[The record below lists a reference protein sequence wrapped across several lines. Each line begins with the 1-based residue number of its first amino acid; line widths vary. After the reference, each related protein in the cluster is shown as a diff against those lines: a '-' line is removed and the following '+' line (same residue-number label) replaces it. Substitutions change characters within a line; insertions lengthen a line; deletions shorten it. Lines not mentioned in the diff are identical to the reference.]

1 MCIHIYIIRLVM
13 LLLYISLSFVLVQQF
28 TQAATVSPVVIPTD
42 ENGVCPVQEKRDKAI
57 QNITTDIMDIMRDM
71 YAPLVHNCG
80 EGEWYRVACLNM
92 SDPTQ
97 QCPSAWREY
106 NSSGIRT
113 CGRPT
118 SGGCPGKIYNVNRQY
133 SRVCGRVI
141 GYQYGSTDAFSVTDS
156 TSVNQIYLNGVSI
169 THGIP
174 RVHIWSFAAGVSEQG
189 NCNGNTI
196 KNKCPCSGGQP
207 SPSFVGN
214 NFYCESAYQGPN
226 CFESGTFFPND
237 PLWDGQQCNNEGT
250 CCTGDGVN
258 TPPWFSVALSNPISD
273 DIEVRICHNA
283 GISNEDTPISLLEI
297 FVQ

>member
-1 MCIHIYIIRLVM
+1 MYSHLLRLVM
-13 LLLYISLSFVLVQQF
+13 LLLYISVSFVQLLQQF
-28 TQAATVSPVVIPTD
+28 TQADTLDLVAIPTD
-42 ENGVCPVQEKRDKAI
+42 ENGVCPVQERRDAVI
-57 QNITTDIMDIMRDM
+57 QKFTADIMDTIRDM
-71 YAPLVHNCG
+71 YAPLIHNCG
-80 EGEWYRVACLNM
+80 EGEWYRVAYLNM

-106 NSSGIRT
+106 NSSGIRA

-118 SGGCPGKIYNVNRQY
+118 SGGCLGNIYNVNRQY
-133 SRVCGRVI
+133 SRVCGKVI
-141 GYQYGSTDAFSVTDS
+141 GYQFGSTEAFYVSWNEKRID
-156 TSVNQIYLNGVSI
+156 QAYLHGVSI
-169 THGIP
+169 TRGIP
-174 RVHIWSFAAGVSEQG
+174 RVHVWSYVAAASEQG
-189 NCNGNTI
+189 NCNGNGI
-196 KNKCPCSGGQP
+196 LYKCPCSGGQP
-207 SPSFVGN
+207 PPSFVGN

-226 CFESGTFFPND
+226 CYQSGTFFPND

-283 GISNEDTPISLLEI
+283 GISNEDTPISFLKI